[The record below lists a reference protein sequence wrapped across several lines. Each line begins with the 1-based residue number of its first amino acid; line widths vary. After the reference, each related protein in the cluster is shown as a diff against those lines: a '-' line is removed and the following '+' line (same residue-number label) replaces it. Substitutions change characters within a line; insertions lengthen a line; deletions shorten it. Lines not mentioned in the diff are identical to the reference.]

1 MNSSLFCPYA
11 IWFIPINTP
20 RLFLIEVGGTASRM
34 NPENIKADYR
44 AGDKYVGANIEVL
57 MKKIHFSMKG
67 ILYANKD
74 VELWPPYPFFFG
86 AQIGLKPLCYC
97 WGLLTL

>member
-20 RLFLIEVGGTASRM
+20 RLFSIEVGGTASRM

-44 AGDKYVGANIEVL
+44 AGDKYVGENIEVL
-57 MKKIHFSMKG
+57 MKKNTFLHEGHIICK
-67 ILYANKD
+67 
-74 VELWPPYPFFFG
+74 
-86 AQIGLKPLCYC
+86 
-97 WGLLTL
+97 